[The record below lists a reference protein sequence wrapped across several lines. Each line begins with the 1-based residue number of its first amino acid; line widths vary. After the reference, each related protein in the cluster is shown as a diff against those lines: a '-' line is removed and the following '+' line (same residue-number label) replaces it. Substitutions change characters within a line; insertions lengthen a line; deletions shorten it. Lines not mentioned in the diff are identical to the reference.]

1 MQRNTLQ
8 CSLVLKTVQELK
20 CHATAEEVYSAVYNQ
35 YPNISKTTVYR
46 NLNELANEG
55 KIRKLEIPGQ
65 ADHYDHIFSQHY
77 HIRCLN
83 CGKVFDIDLD
93 KIIDLQSSIKNAFGF
108 AVKGYDLIFKG
119 ICPKCQKKENKI

>member
-8 CSLVLKTVQELK
+8 RSLVLKTVQDLK

-46 NLNELANEG
+46 NLNELAKEG

-65 ADHYDHIFSQHY
+65 ADRYDHICNDHY
-77 HIRCLN
+77 HIRCLK
-83 CGKVFDIDLD
+83 CGKVFDVDM
-93 KIIDLQSSIKNAFGF
+93 KIVLDLQNSIKDAFGF
-108 AVKGYDLIFKG
+108 VVNGYDLIFKG
-119 ICPKCQKKENKI
+119 ICPKCQQIKKEN